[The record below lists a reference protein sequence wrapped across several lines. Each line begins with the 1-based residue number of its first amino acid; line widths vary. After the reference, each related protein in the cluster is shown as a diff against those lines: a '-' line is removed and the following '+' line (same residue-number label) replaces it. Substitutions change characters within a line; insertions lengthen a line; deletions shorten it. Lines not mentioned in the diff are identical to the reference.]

1 MEIIKFIF
9 IFLIIISI
17 FFVFDNYFK
26 EINKPQVV
34 ENIDF

>member
-17 FFVFDNYFK
+17 FFVFDIYFK
-26 EINKPQVV
+26 EINKPQVI